1 MIRAFST
8 PKLSKV
14 VGELGFFGSYLGNG
28 KTLECIKSFTGGHI
42 LRTKLKDVNEGGISV
57 GAAVIDSPYLV

>member
-14 VGELGFFGSYLGNG
+14 VVELGFFGSYLGNG
-28 KTLECIKSFTGGHI
+28 KTLECKSNFTGGHI
-42 LRTKLKDVNEGGISV
+42 LRTKLKDVNEGGVSV
-57 GAAVIDSPYLV
+57 NAAVIDSPFLV